1 MDDTKRREA
10 LWKYS
15 YRSAAA
21 EQEPELSG
29 MLPTQHQAMIDEEM
43 RQRFP
48 NELRG
53 IEEAK
58 AALDVA
64 AQVWE
69 TTRIALENEIKAT
82 GASVVQA
89 PPPEP
94 SKPWLD

>member
-10 LWKYS
+10 LRKYS

-48 NELRG
+48 NELQG

-69 TTRIALENEIKAT
+69 NSDRPGKRDKGNRCKRRPGRHHLNRQSR
-82 GASVVQA
+82 G
-89 PPPEP
+89 
-94 SKPWLD
+94 